1 VSQGPISSSPSSSL
15 LKNAVCAGAP
25 LLCWLFNYISHSA
38 TAGAAA
44 SFVIGHQQQAVIKEK
59 RRVLV
64 GFLGSSTSSFFFF
77 SPFDNKTNKRG
88 KKKKKG
94 PIAPCLYNPPPL
106 PSIDGNH

>member
-1 VSQGPISSSPSSSL
+1 VSQGPISSSPSSSSL

-38 TAGAAA
+38 TAAAAAAAA

-64 GFLGSSTSSFFFF
+64 VFLGSSTSSFF
-77 SPFDNKTNKRG
+77 SLA
-88 KKKKKG
+88 
-94 PIAPCLYNPPPL
+94 I
-106 PSIDGNH
+106 